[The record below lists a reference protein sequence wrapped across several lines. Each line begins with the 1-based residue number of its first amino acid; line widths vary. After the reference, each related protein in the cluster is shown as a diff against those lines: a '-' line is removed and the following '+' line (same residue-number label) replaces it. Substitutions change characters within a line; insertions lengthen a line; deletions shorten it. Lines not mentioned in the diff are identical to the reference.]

1 VNHRPDRDTAAVRA
15 SLLRAVASALL
26 ILGIYAVVPV
36 TSARDTTSVVVLAAG
51 LVVLGGIV
59 VVRVRQIQHAP
70 RPYLRAA
77 EVLAL
82 VVPLFIAVFAW
93 AYLLLSAADPAAFSE
108 PLNRMD
114 AAYFTLVIISTVGF
128 GDISATSDLSRFLV
142 SAQIVVNFTL
152 LAAAVRVILL
162 AARSATA
169 AVPLQAGRSHP
180 TVHDRPRYCPILP
193 IRIVRSKA
201 FRERSEQWLRYCCST
216 TRRD

>member
-1 VNHRPDRDTAAVRA
+1 VNHPPHRDTAAVRA

-36 TSARDTTSVVVLAAG
+36 TSARDTTSVIVLAAG

-59 VVRVRQIQHAP
+59 VVRVRQIGQAP
-70 RPYLRAA
+70 RPDLRAA

-114 AAYFTLVIISTVGF
+114 AAYFTLVIMSTVGF

-152 LAAAVRVILL
+152 LAAAVRVILQ

-169 AVPLQAGRSHP
+169 RRATAGGAQAPDRS
-180 TVHDRPRYCPILP
+180 
-193 IRIVRSKA
+193 
-201 FRERSEQWLRYCCST
+201 
-216 TRRD
+216 